1 MTPDIRRLSFVTLCA
16 APLVA
21 AALAASRALRVEG
34 VHQAIG
40 VVFFLVIAGAVWQFA
55 RLALRS
61 RSDMARRLAVA
72 GALLVVPFALVG
84 LLWVGLATPWE
95 ATPLENRMR
104 YAVLLAMSVAVTTG
118 LLVLDDAL
126 RTAGERLWSLVGSVA
141 AGLAGAAYVVWL
153 SFQLGLWVLTVRDGR
168 APQELA
174 SLNQAFDVLLFAACA
189 LTYGATAGFTAS
201 LGRVG
206 WMGRGVAAGS
216 TGVNVVALAFLVARG
231 LSFPNPAAI
240 NTPWYL
246 TPGFVAGIPAIP
258 WIVPALLGAILLRR
272 AGDVAS

>member
-1 MTPDIRRLSFVTLCA
+1 VRLDHRHQ
-16 APLVA
+16 
-21 AALAASRALRVEG
+21 LAR
-34 VHQAIG
+34 
-40 VVFFLVIAGAVWQFA
+40 QFA
-55 RLALRS
+55 LPALRS
-61 RSDMARRLAVA
+61 RTDVARRLVLA
-72 GALLVVPFALVG
+72 GTLLVAPFALVG

-118 LLVLDDAL
+118 FLALDDAL
-126 RTAGERLWSLVGSVA
+126 RTAGERSWSLVGSVA

-168 APQELA
+168 APRELA
-174 SLNQAFDVLLFAACA
+174 PLNQAFDVLLFAACA

-201 LGRVG
+201 LGRLG

-216 TGVNVVALAFLVARG
+216 TGVSAVALAFLVARG
-231 LSFPNPAAI
+231 LSFPDPTAI
-240 NTPWYL
+240 STPWYL

-272 AGDVAS
+272 ASDIAS